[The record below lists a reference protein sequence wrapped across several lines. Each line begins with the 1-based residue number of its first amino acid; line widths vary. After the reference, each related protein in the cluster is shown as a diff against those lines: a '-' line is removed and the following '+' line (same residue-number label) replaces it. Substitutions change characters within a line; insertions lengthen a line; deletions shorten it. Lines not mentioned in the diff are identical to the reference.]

1 MVGAGSAQKQSRGEE
16 RSPQQATAQ
25 GEPQPKQTGQAG
37 GEQAREP
44 QGGGNGKKAGWAEAP
59 GKLVSVTEDANDLES
74 VAEEKELPLVDP
86 RADPL
91 GSLQLPSWDTKG
103 EGHTGTTL
111 RR

>member
-1 MVGAGSAQKQSRGEE
+1 M
-16 RSPQQATAQ
+16 
-25 GEPQPKQTGQAG
+25 
-37 GEQAREP
+37 
-44 QGGGNGKKAGWAEAP
+44 
-59 GKLVSVTEDANDLES
+59 SVTEDANDLES